1 MMSCKNNRVWEV
13 NVLKR
18 ALQGLLIPE
27 MVDKGR
33 VRAEK
38 RQKKSLL
45 IFIFISAIIMIYK
58 VLLGDTI
65 KCTDEND

>member
-33 VRAEK
+33 DRAEK
-38 RQKKSLL
+38 RQKK
-45 IFIFISAIIMIYK
+45 
-58 VLLGDTI
+58 V
-65 KCTDEND
+65 C